1 MYYFYH
7 FFPYLEMCQYYV
19 GVARRIAQFV
29 DEHLDHSL
37 SIRLSIL
44 HLGWDSP
51 SYGYVYTL
59 RNEMLE
65 SSRADLGVL
74 VDSKLNVS
82 LQCALTA
89 QRANGTLGCPT
100 PNTVTR

>member
-1 MYYFYH
+1 
-7 FFPYLEMCQYYV
+7 MCKYYV
-19 GVARRIAQFV
+19 GVARRIAQCV

-65 SSRADLGVL
+65 SSPVDLGVL

-82 LQCALTA
+82 QQHALATHTA
-89 QRANGTLGCPT
+89 NCTLKYIRPST
-100 PNTVTR
+100 AIK